1 MMLTRDAGDA
11 VGRQI
16 EDKFTRKAHEA
27 GFTEE
32 ERKSAFN
39 RNMMSTGLLS
49 ENPAEFSRQHNR
61 RWLVTEYEAGD
72 VVLHK
77 PHAVRA
83 ICVRSYLTELRSM

>member
-1 MMLTRDAGDA
+1 MVVMMLTSDAGDA
-11 VGRQI
+11 IGRQI
-16 EDKFTRKAHEA
+16 EDEFTKKAHEA

-32 ERKSAFN
+32 ELRSAFN

-49 ENPAEFSRQHNR
+49 ENPAEFSRQNNR

-77 PHAVRA
+77 PHAVRTTS
-83 ICVRSYLTELRSM
+83 VRS